1 MNTPGQTGRE
11 KAAREMNTARHVYA
25 NQIIDAVVAGFFLI
39 LVAVICVVSVR
50 EWILLLA
57 RKKIAELRETPPVW
71 LPAYAIAETKPLNAM
86 SLLTLGF
93 ALAKELSGEAELD
106 RAQQAQ
112 LVQCPSEHEGVSHLA
127 KTDKQ
132 IYVEATKE
140 RFNGVT
146 RCC

>member
-1 MNTPGQTGRE
+1 M
-11 KAAREMNTARHVYA
+11 
-25 NQIIDAVVAGFFLI
+25 IDAVVAGFFLI
-39 LVAVICVVSVR
+39 LVAMIWVMSVR

-57 RKKIAELRETPPVW
+57 QKKIAELRETPPSW
-71 LPAYAIAETKPLNAM
+71 LPDYAIAEARSMNAM
-86 SLLTLGF
+86 SLLALGF

-106 RAQQAQ
+106 RVQQAQ
-112 LVQCPSEHEGVSHLA
+112 LVQSPCGHEGISHLA